1 MHRHTWC
8 LTLAVVLCMTIMLMA
23 SSTRAAQFELTWDP
37 PTTNT
42 DGTPLGDLA
51 GYKIYYGQSSG
62 NYATTVDVG
71 NVTTYPLAGLTE
83 GKIYYFAATSYVS

>member
-8 LTLAVVLCMTIMLMA
+8 LTLTVVLCMTIMLMA
-23 SSTRAAQFELTWDP
+23 SYTRAAQFELTWDP

-42 DGTPLGDLA
+42 DGTTLADLA

-62 NYATTVDVG
+62 NYTEHSTLAT
-71 NVTTYPLAGLTE
+71 
-83 GKIYYFAATSYVS
+83 